1 MAKWKLTLRGT
12 GMLGNSPKMI
22 NEVFELEEKT
32 YHDLN
37 KSNSSKENVIRG
49 LLAVRCPGVEIDI
62 NKIAVQ
68 SAEIRNPI
76 IKSETAKNI
85 GKSAIAGAIGGAL
98 ANKSKNR
105 KSTQTNEPSEERI
118 SSFANE
124 LNRFHNVNFMPNELI
139 IKPKLDDIY
148 YGIKPYKWK
157 YPKNGINK
165 NTIIDNNRSL
175 SICLSNFERGLS
187 ILKNCSD
194 NEELIK
200 EFEKKYKKLRRKK
213 ILNKYGVYIGLFL
226 IVLILTIIII
236 ITS

>member
-1 MAKWKLTLRGT
+1 MGKWKVTIRGT
-12 GMLGNSPKMI
+12 GKLGNSPKMI
-22 NEVFELEEKT
+22 NEVFELDENAVQ
-32 YHDLN
+32 DL
-37 KSNSSKENVIRG
+37 SNSRKKETVIKG
-49 LLAVRCPGVEIDI
+49 LLAVRIPGVEFDI
-62 NKIAVQ
+62 NKLGINRE
-68 SAEIRNPI
+68 EIRKPLL
-76 IKSETAKNI
+76 KNKTVKDL

-98 ANKSKNR
+98 ANKSINR
-105 KSTQTNEPSEERI
+105 NSTQTNEQSEERI

-139 IKPKLDDIY
+139 IKKKLDDIY
-148 YGIKPYKWK
+148 FGTKPYKWK
-157 YPKNGINK
+157 YPKEGINK